1 MIVHHLSTSQSER
14 ILWLCEELGVP
25 YEMKRHERERDSRL
39 SPPELRAL
47 TPMGTAPVIEDGDVL
62 MGESGAIVQY
72 IIAKYGNGRLA
83 LAPSHPEFAGYLF
96 WFHFA
101 NSTLQPLMGRNMA
114 LRRLPVPADNAFAL
128 GTRARLDRALDAM
141 EARLQRN
148 EWLAG
153 TEFTAADIMTVF
165 TVTTMR
171 IFMPLDLSPYPGIL
185 AWLQRVGARDAY
197 RRAMKKGDP
206 GMEPM
211 LT

>member
-14 ILWLCEELGVP
+14 ILWLCEELGIA
-25 YEMKRHERERDSRL
+25 YEMQRHERERESRL
-39 SPPELRAL
+39 SPPALRAL

-62 MGESGAIVQY
+62 MGESGAIIEY

-83 LAPSHPEFAGYLF
+83 LAPSHPDYAKYLF

-101 NSTLQPLMGRNMA
+101 NATLQPLMGRNMA

-141 EARLQRN
+141 ESRLLGN
-148 EWLAG
+148 DWLAG
-153 TEFTAADIMTVF
+153 KEFTAADIMTVF
-165 TVTTMR
+165 TLTTMR

-185 AWLQRVGARDAY
+185 AYLQRVGARDAY

-206 GMEPM
+206 DMEPM